1 MMVNIKELSQ
11 IPERLTGGHR
21 LCGGCGATIAVRQI
35 LMGTKNPVV
44 VGSATGC
51 LEVSTTIYPYSAW
64 KVPFIHNA
72 FENSASNMSGV
83 ETAYKAMKKKGK
95 IKEDIKFLAF
105 GGDGGTYDIG
115 LQALSGML
123 ERGHNILYVCYN
135 NEAYMNT
142 SVQRSGAT
150 PYGADTTTSPAGK
163 IKAGKDRI
171 RKDLTSIVAA
181 HHVPYAAQA
190 TISNWKD
197 LVTKAEKAFS
207 TEGPTFINVLAPC
220 FRGWRYPA
228 EKTVEM
234 SKLAVETG
242 YWPLIEVENGVWK
255 FTYKPSVRKPIA
267 DFLKPQ
273 RRFEHLFQDKNKHLL
288 DKIQEQVD
296 EHWAYL
302 ERLTS
307 VSCLGEAPA
316 V

>member
-1 MMVNIKELSQ
+1 
-11 IPERLTGGHR
+11 
-21 LCGGCGATIAVRQI
+21 
-35 LMGTKNPVV
+35 
-44 VGSATGC
+44 
-51 LEVSTTIYPYSAW
+51 
-64 KVPFIHNA
+64 
-72 FENSASNMSGV
+72 
-83 ETAYKAMKKKGK
+83 
-95 IKEDIKFLAF
+95 
-105 GGDGGTYDIG
+105 
-115 LQALSGML
+115 
-123 ERGHNILYVCYN
+123 